1 MSAYVYRHIRLDK
14 NQPFYIGIGRTE
26 NYARAFNK
34 KDKKLIG
41 FIAQEFEE
49 VFPSMVTEHKIK
61 QEVKDEEGNII
72 EEAVYKKGIKEGKL
86 IPMLVKA
93 IQEQQAQIEE
103 LKAKLA

>member
-1 MSAYVYRHIRLDK
+1 MKLKVRNFNWNEDYH
-14 NQPFYIGIGRTE
+14 P
-26 NYARAFNK
+26 NK

-93 IQEQQAQIEE
+93 MQEQQILIQDLQQQITE
-103 LKAKLA
+103 LKAQ